1 MCFKNSVITY
11 LVHYT
16 WKFISFISDLFV
28 DKIFV
33 GCPTKN
39 RSSHRRSSVKKGVV
53 RILSENMGKLCLSA
67 RPATLLRESLAQV
80 SSCEFSEISK
90 NTFFT
95 EHLRTAA
102 SKRMN
107 IFLKI
112 WSCRNKK
119 EDNKFWQKT
128 NFNQIFWTEATF

>member
-1 MCFKNSVITY
+1 MGASCVFQKQCNY
-11 LVHYT
+11 
-16 WKFISFISDLFV
+16 ISCPLHMKVYFFHFSDLFV
-28 DKIFV
+28 DKTFV

-90 NTFFT
+90 NTFFI

-112 WSCRNKK
+112 WSYRNKK
-119 EDNKFWQKT
+119 EDNKF
-128 NFNQIFWTEATF
+128 